1 MSRNPTAAT
10 TNFANGA
17 NGISVGRDVDPA
29 GAAGGGAENATMQ
42 GLTPFLTHDSELPD
56 GPAVGGFD
64 RGRSAMFGGDEN
76 EG

>member
-1 MSRNPTAAT
+1 MNRKPTVQPMKH
-10 TNFANGA
+10 ANGA
-17 NGISVGRDVDPA
+17 NGISVGRGVDPA